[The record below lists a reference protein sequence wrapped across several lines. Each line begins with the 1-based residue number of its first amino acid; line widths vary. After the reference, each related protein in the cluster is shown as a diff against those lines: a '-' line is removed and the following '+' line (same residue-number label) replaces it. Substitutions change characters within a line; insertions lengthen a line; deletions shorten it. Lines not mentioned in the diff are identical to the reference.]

1 MAKRYRVSVVDG
13 AFVRVTAGRLVGLFE
28 GSCNRFK

>member
-13 AFVRVTAGRLVGLFE
+13 AFVRVTAGRLVGPFE
-28 GSCNRFK
+28 GACHRFK